1 VSSDAGESQRA
12 DIAVPAVIL
21 AVFAW
26 GMGPLMV
33 RGMGVSGYTVALYRM
48 WFGAP
53 AMLIANKLWG
63 KPLTWVALKACV
75 VPGLFFGSSMMMGF
89 VAVRTT
95 SIANAT
101 LIGALTPAII
111 LLGANR
117 FVGERS
123 DLRRIPF
130 ALLAFAGLAL
140 VILGGVN
147 NEGASLNGDVWA
159 AINVMCFSVYF
170 VILKK
175 RRNDGFDGWTFLA
188 GVFIVGCIV
197 ITPVCVLMADDTRA
211 VGGWDWLLLLGMVL
225 GPGLV
230 GHGLIS
236 WASRHLPVTTT
247 SLLTLGSPVIS
258 VFGAWLIYDQ
268 NLNAVQFLGAVLV
281 LGGLAGSVWDKSSG
295 SSPAPKSLIEP
306 LV

>member
-1 VSSDAGESQRA
+1 MSSDSGEAQRVDLA
-12 DIAVPAVIL
+12 IPAVIL

-53 AMLIANKLWG
+53 AMLIANRLWG

-140 VILGGVN
+140 VILGGVD
-147 NEGASLNGDVWA
+147 NEGASLNGDLWA
-159 AINVMCFSVYF
+159 AVNVLCFSVYF

-175 RRNDGFDGWTFLA
+175 RRDAGFDGWTFLA

-225 GPGLV
+225 GPGFV

-268 NLNAVQFLGAVLV
+268 NLGLIQFLGAVLV
-281 LGGLAGSVWDKSSG
+281 LAGLAGSVWEKSSG
-295 SSPAPKSLIEP
+295 SDPASQSLIEP